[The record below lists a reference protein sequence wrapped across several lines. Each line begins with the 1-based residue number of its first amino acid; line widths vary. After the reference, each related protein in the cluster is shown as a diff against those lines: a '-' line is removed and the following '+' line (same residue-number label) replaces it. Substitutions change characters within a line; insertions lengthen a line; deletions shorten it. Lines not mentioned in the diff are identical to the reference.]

1 MAVPRGGLAAVA
13 VREQVYAIG
22 GGITGYL
29 AFNERYDY
37 RVNTWSPIGTPVK
50 GQWQGLGAAFVSPQI
65 FAVGGWNG
73 GNLSVNEAYQALFQ
87 SLVPLL
93 P

>member
-1 MAVPRGGLAAVA
+1 L
-13 VREQVYAIG
+13 YAIG
-22 GGITGYL
+22 GGIAGYL
-29 AFNERYDY
+29 AFNERYDP
-37 RVNTWSPIGTPVK
+37 RLGAWTQIETPVNEE
-50 GQWQGLGAAFVSPQI
+50 WQGLGAAFVTPNI
-65 FAVGGWNG
+65 YAIGGWSG